1 MGPYVKFNRRKID
14 KRFLSKNK
22 NLKLY
27 KEKHSKINLFKEE
40 VSNIISKYE
49 EFDSLKSE
57 RFQDFP
63 LTERTK
69 KGLRENNYN
78 TPTEIQKEAIGF
90 ALKGHDIL
98 GAAKT
103 GSGKTLA
110 FIIPVLEKLYC
121 LGWSILDGLGALII
135 TPTRELA
142 YQIFEVLRKVGA
154 RHSFSAALVI
164 GGKDLAKEKKALEKC
179 NILICTPGRLLQHM
193 DENPNF
199 DTLNLKILVLDEADR
214 ILDLGFQK
222 AVNAILENLPPE
234 RQTLLFSATQTK
246 SVKDLARLSLK
257 NPVYV
262 SVHEHAKHTTPEGL
276 QQNYVVCEAHDKMNM
291 IWSFIKTHKK
301 QKILIFMSSCKQVK
315 YMYESFCRLRPGVTV
330 MALYGTL
337 HQLRRMEI
345 YDEFSKKIHAVMFA
359 TDIAARGLDFPNVNW
374 VVQLDCPEDVNTYIH
389 RAGRTARYEK
399 GGEALLV
406 LLPSEEKS
414 MVEQLHS
421 RKIPIEKIEVN
432 PRKLMSI
439 QKKLELICGRDVNLK
454 DSCERA
460 FKSYLKNLFL
470 MKDKTI
476 FDVTAVN
483 AELYAQSLGMVRAPR
498 VRFLEKHLKNQEKK
512 MLNSTNSTNKVPLP
526 ALTKTIQKHKSA
538 CDVLSSDEE
547 SENIDWCKT
556 KTAKFVFNDEEL
568 KEVNDG
574 DFLPHS
580 AKSSMAKKILNGR
593 TMTNKV
599 VKYDENGQPVRE
611 VCGQIIPVVGA
622 DIKKDL
628 ETEGYNIEKAILLLE
643 EENKI
648 DKTLFKDKM
657 KTKHKEERL
666 KKKKENLEKNARGA
680 SAVLDDDDE
689 GDNQDN
695 VSNRSNESEN
705 EIDPNNMNSGGE
717 ESEDEI
723 DPNNLNASDVEE
735 SENENNR
742 STLNTSDS
750 DNESENEIISNH
762 ESDSKNIDTLDME
775 ESSEAD
781 ENISDSENEEQVGK
795 RKKKL
800 NAFKK
805 AKKRRIDVMKEN
817 QKTSKTDRFLEDDE
831 QLALH
836 FLSNN

>member
-1 MGPYVKFNRRKID
+1 MGPR
-14 KRFLSKNK
+14 SC
-22 NLKLY
+22 
-27 KEKHSKINLFKEE
+27 
-40 VSNIISKYE
+40 NITSKYE

-69 KGLRENNYN
+69 KNGFLAGLRENNYN

-512 MLNSTNSTNKVPLP
+512 MLNSTNKVPLS

-547 SENIDWCKT
+547 SENIDWCKI

-568 KEVNDG
+568 KEVNEG

-648 DKTLFKDKM
+648 DKTLFKDRM

-666 KKKKENLEKNARGA
+666 KKKKENLEKNPQGV

-705 EIDPNNMNSGGE
+705 EIDPNNMNSDGEESEDEIDPNNINSDDVEESEDEIDPNNINSDVE

-735 SENENNR
+735 SENENNL
-742 STLNTSDS
+742 STLNT
-750 DNESENEIISNH
+750 
-762 ESDSKNIDTLDME
+762 SDSKNIDTLDME

-781 ENISDSENEEQVGK
+781 ENTSDSENEEQFGK